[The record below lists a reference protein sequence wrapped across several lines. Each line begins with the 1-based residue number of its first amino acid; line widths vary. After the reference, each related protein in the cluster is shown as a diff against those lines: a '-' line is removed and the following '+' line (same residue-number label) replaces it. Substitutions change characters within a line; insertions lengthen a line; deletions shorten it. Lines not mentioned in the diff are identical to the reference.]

1 MSTFIAQ
8 VINGLA
14 LGSVYALVVLGVNL
28 LALVRGVV
36 HFAYS
41 HTIILSMFSVGMV
54 LKFTNNNLGIGVLV
68 GLCVGV
74 VGNTLT
80 EPLFRR
86 LTKRKALME
95 SMVLS
100 MGIAIVITDVIS
112 HHINNGMPVSFPSNM
127 VGAGLSLHIGESFI
141 SMAHVVTI
149 VGTVIAGV
157 GFWYFLYHHK
167 QGRAFRAIAQDV
179 EKARLLGIPIGR
191 TGVYSFAIAG
201 VLAGVSGLF
210 LAMILGSASSALGDS
225 IAIKAIIV
233 ALLGGLGNL
242 KGGLITGLSI
252 GLVESLAMGYI
263 PGLWTQA
270 VVFGVVMVL
279 IIFKPFGLF
288 GTRA

>member
-1 MSTFIAQ
+1 MGTFVAQ

-14 LGSVYALVVLGVNL
+14 IGSVYALVVLGVNL

-41 HTIILSMFSVGMV
+41 HTIVLSMFIVGVTLKNTGNRLWIGLLVGIAVGMV
-54 LKFTNNNLGIGVLV
+54 
-68 GLCVGV
+68 
-74 VGNTLT
+74 GNIIT

-86 LTKRKALME
+86 LTQRKALME

-100 MGIAIVITDVIS
+100 MGIAIIITDVIS
-112 HHINNGMPVSFPSNM
+112 HHINKGMPVSFPSNM
-127 VGAGLSLHIGESFI
+127 IGAGVSIRVGECFI
-141 SMAHVVTI
+141 SMAHIVTI
-149 VGTVIAGV
+149 AGTILAGSV
-157 GFWYFLYHHK
+157 FGFFLYRHK
-167 QGRAFRAIAQDV
+167 QGRALRAIAQDV
-179 EKARLLGIPIGR
+179 EKARLLGVPINR
-191 TGVYSFAIAG
+191 TGLYSFAIAG
-201 VLAGVSGLF
+201 LLAGISGLF

-242 KGGLITGLSI
+242 KGGMITGLSI
-252 GLVESLAMGYI
+252 GLVESLAVGYL

-270 VVFGVVMVL
+270 VVFAVVMIL
-279 IIFKPFGLF
+279 IIIKPFGVF

>member
-1 MSTFIAQ
+1 MGTFVAQ
-8 VINGLA
+8 VMNGLA

-41 HTIILSMFSVGMV
+41 HTIVLSMFAAGMV
-54 LKFTNNNLGIGVLV
+54 LKYTNNNLAIGIITGICA
-68 GLCVGV
+68 GMI
-74 VGNTLT
+74 GNVLT

-86 LTKRKALME
+86 LTRRKALME

-100 MGIAIVITDVIS
+100 MGIGIVITDVIS
-112 HHINNGMPVSFPSNM
+112 HNINNGIPVSFPSNI
-127 VGAGLSLHIGESFI
+127 AGGGISLHVGEVFI
-141 SMAHVVTI
+141 SMAHILTI
-149 VGTVIAGV
+149 AGTVVAGI

-201 VLAGVSGLF
+201 ILAGVSGLF
-210 LAMILGSASSALGDS
+210 LAMILGSASAVLGDS
-225 IAIKAIIV
+225 LAIKAIIV

-242 KGGLITGLSI
+242 KGGVVTGLSI

-279 IIFKPFGLF
+279 IIIRPFGLF